1 MRFSP
6 KNDDELNSFEL
17 LPAGEYDFKV
27 IKAKDRIS
35 SAGNE
40 MIELEIDVYSVD
52 GKKVRV
58 FDYLLEAM
66 AFKLKHFCQ
75 AVGLSNEYEEGSLSA
90 GMCFSRVGRCKIE
103 IKHDK
108 TGEYSD
114 RNIVKDYC
122 VTEIHEDIKE
132 SELPF

>member
-27 IKAKDRIS
+27 IKAKDRMS

-66 AFKLKHFCQ
+66 A
-75 AVGLSNEYEEGSLSA
+75 SN
-90 GMCFSRVGRCKIE
+90 
-103 IKHDK
+103 
-108 TGEYSD
+108 
-114 RNIVKDYC
+114 
-122 VTEIHEDIKE
+122 
-132 SELPF
+132 